1 MRALALLP
9 WLLAAALAQVQ
20 VAATTPI
27 LADLVRQVGGNRVAA
42 VAVLPPG
49 ADPHTFEPTPS
60 VAQAL
65 SQTRLLFA
73 NGLGLEPYLP
83 KLQALLPKNAQ
94 VVLLG
99 EGQPGLI
106 CGEDHA
112 EEDHGHGPC
121 DPHLWLDPAYAV
133 R

>member
-1 MRALALLP
+1 NITFAMRALALLP

-27 LADLVRQVGGNRVAA
+27 LADLVRQVGGNRVAV
-42 VAVLPPG
+42 VAVVPPG
-49 ADPHTFEPTPS
+49 ADPPTFEPTPS

-83 KLQALLPKNAQ
+83 KLQALLPKNAR

-121 DPHLWLDPAYAV
+121 DPHLWLD
-133 R
+133 